1 MAQSPAMP
9 ADSAGAVST
18 VKAETVV
25 LRKAVTSDVPAIH
38 RIVNGYAE
46 QGLMLARSLS
56 ALYETVRDFTVV
68 EEDGEVVGCIALH
81 VSWKELAEIKS
92 LAVAESHQRRGLAR
106 RLIEASLREAPVLGV
121 HEVFALTYVPELFE
135 KIGFHRLDKAMLPRK
150 VWTEC
155 IYCPQFAECGE
166 VAVMRD
172 LEAAPLSPS

>member
-1 MAQSPAMP
+1 MP
-9 ADSAGAVST
+9 AGSPTPIGARNSE
-18 VKAETVV
+18 AAV